1 MQLFLSLGELI
12 FGTVLANIF
21 EIFFMQLKK
30 IITAIL
36 VFASMSALSQ
46 KSKID
51 TERENFFRFG
61 VKGGVNIN
69 KITGQ
74 AYKSG
79 FNYNYQLGGFLQFN
93 FSKRFGIQPEVN
105 FVQSSSDFSDD
116 ATDVYD
122 DLFRDGSQKN
132 AKLNYLEVPLLLNV
146 NVGVSKRIK
155 LQLGPAYGGLLKQ
168 TVDSLRSGANIY
180 RNGDWAAIGGLWI
193 QLPLINIGARYK
205 LGLSNLNAID
215 DQQKWKS
222 QSIQIFAGITF

>member
-1 MQLFLSLGELI
+1 MS
-12 FGTVLANIF
+12 
-21 EIFFMQLKK
+21 LKK
-30 IITAIL
+30 IMTGIL
-36 VFASMSALSQ
+36 VFASISTIAQ

-51 TERENFFRFG
+51 VERENFFRFG
-61 VKGGVNIN
+61 AKGGVNIN

-93 FSKRFGIQPEVN
+93 FSKRFGIQPEIN
-105 FVQSSSDFSDD
+105 FVQSSSEY

-122 DLFRDGSQKN
+122 DIFRDGSQKN
-132 AKLNYLEVPLLLNV
+132 AKLNYLEVPLLLNI
-146 NVGVSKRIK
+146 NVGVSKRVK
-155 LQLGPAYGGLLKQ
+155 LQIGPAYGGLLKQ
-168 TVDSLRSGANIY
+168 TVDSLKSAANIY
-180 RNGDWAAIGGLWI
+180 KNGDWAAIGGLWI
-193 QLPLINIGARYK
+193 QLPLFNIGARYK